1 MQPQP
6 FSLRPFASD
15 AFSASIQ
22 LAGSL
27 ARRSGSLLLQ
37 YELRGNLAEMLLPEQ
52 TAAPLRRPDLWQT
65 TCFEFFVAVRDS
77 PRCWEINL
85 SPSGDWNVYA
95 FAGYRA
101 GMHEEPAFAALP
113 FAVRR
118 SPACVQLA
126 VAFALETIVSADQ
139 PVSLAVS
146 TVIKDRNGRSS
157 YWALTHCGPK
167 PDFHLREGFVLTLPG
182 QS

>member
-1 MQPQP
+1 M
-6 FSLRPFASD
+6 
-15 AFSASIQ
+15 Q

-27 ARRSGSLLLQ
+27 TRSSGSLLLQ
-37 YELRGNLAEMLLPEQ
+37 YELRGKLAQILLPEPA
-52 TAAPLRRPDLWQT
+52 AAPSRRPDLWQS
-65 TCFEFFVAVRDS
+65 TCFEFFVAVKDS
-77 PRCWEINL
+77 PHYWEVNL

-101 GMHEEPAFAALP
+101 GMQEEPAFAALP

-118 SPACVQLA
+118 SPEGVQLA
-126 VAFALETIVSADQ
+126 IAFALETIVSADQ

-146 TVIKDRNGRSS
+146 AVIKDRNGRSS

-182 QS
+182 HS